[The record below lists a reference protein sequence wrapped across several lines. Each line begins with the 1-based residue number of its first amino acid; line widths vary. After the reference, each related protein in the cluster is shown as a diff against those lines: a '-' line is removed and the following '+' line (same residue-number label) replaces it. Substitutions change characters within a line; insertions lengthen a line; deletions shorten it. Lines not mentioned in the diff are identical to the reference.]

1 MIERLLRAIFPLSF
15 LHKVFSLY
23 LFIDTRERSAATGYI
38 FHDGKILLVRQS
50 YGGGGWTYPGGFLN
64 KNEVPETGLRREA
77 YEETGLVLSRVK
89 LLEKTPDTRK
99 GHNVTI
105 YRFYAEVEA
114 PEVKIDQVEI
124 VEARWVPISKIG
136 EFAPHDRAIE
146 KAVELYNH
154 YEHNI

>member
-38 FHDGKILLVRQS
+38 FHDGKILVVRQS

-64 KNEVPETGLRREA
+64 KSEVPEIGLRREA
-77 YEETGLVLSRVK
+77 YEEVGLILSRVA

-105 YRFYAEVEA
+105 YRFYAEVED
-114 PEVKIDQVEI
+114 PEVNIDQVEI
-124 VEARWVPISKIG
+124 VEALWVPLSEIK
-136 EFAPHDRAIE
+136 EYVQHDRAIE
-146 KAVELYNH
+146 KAVELYKH
-154 YEHNI
+154 HEHNI